1 MMNNQKLMKGVHYR
15 YLIFG
20 EVESMKGKDV
30 LKLSAAIY
38 NFMVNYY
45 AYDSG
50 TSNNKHYEKDFAV
63 RRGSTRNSGRDSSGR
78 PERVQR
84 FRAR

>member
-1 MMNNQKLMKGVHYR
+1 MGNQKLMKGVYYR

-38 NFMVNYY
+38 NFLVLSE
-45 AYDSG
+45 AYNVEG
-50 TSNNKHYEKDFAV
+50 TSNNKYYEKDFAV
-63 RRGSTRNSGRDSSGR
+63 RRGNNRNTGRDSSGR

-84 FRAR
+84 FRGW